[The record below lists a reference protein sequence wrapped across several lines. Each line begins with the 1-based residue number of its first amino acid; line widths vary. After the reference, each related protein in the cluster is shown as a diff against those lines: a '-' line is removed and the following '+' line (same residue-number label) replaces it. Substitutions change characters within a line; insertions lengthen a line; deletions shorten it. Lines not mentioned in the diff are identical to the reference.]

1 VTYGSD
7 RVRGDERRDVGTVYA
22 RYSDWL
28 RTRLVSRYGIQD
40 AEDLLQETWLRLAPY
55 QGADGI
61 RHPKALLLKIA
72 SNLAADKFGRRRRRD
87 LLAGETVAA
96 QGWNIELPSQTDEMF
111 AKQVVMGLPQPLRDR
126 IVIGEMRDGAAALET
141 LKSWNTGHPGGLS
154 TLHANSA
161 EDVLGRLE
169 DLIGE
174 VAVRMPRRLIGQ
186 SVDRIVH
193 ISRTKT
199 GRRVTG
205 VLGVHGEADGA
216 YRIDRLA

>member
-1 VTYGSD
+1 MLDRTGELERDHSD
-7 RVRGDERRDVGTVYA
+7 GLTELYRQHSAWLARRLRRRFGDDG
-22 RYSDWL
+22 
-28 RTRLVSRYGIQD
+28 
-40 AEDLLQETWLRLAPY
+40 EDIAHETWRRVLAAY
-55 QGADGI
+55 GDGEGV
-61 RHPKALLLKIA
+61 RHPRALLLKVSARLGAGWTARGMRREALIE
-72 SNLAADKFGRRRRRD
+72 AADWAHNGVTEGGQETSV
-87 LLAGETVAA
+87 LLE
-96 QGWNIELPSQTDEMF
+96 QLIL
-111 AKQVVMGLPQPLRDR
+111 GLPDEVRDR

-161 EDVLGRLE
+161 EDVLRRLE

-174 VAVRMPRRLIGQ
+174 VVVGMPRRLIGQ

-193 ISRTKT
+193 ISRTKE

-205 VLGVHGEADGA
+205 VLEVHGEDDGA